1 MSMSITRR
9 QFVRRSSVA
18 AAAVGLPMF
27 VPSAAWGANDKIT
40 VAVIGL
46 GGRGSHSHA
55 TALGNQDGVEIV
67 AICDPDRGRLNSAA
81 GGIKKW
87 FKRDADKYADM
98 REILKRS
105 DIDAVSIAT
114 QVYWHGLATIL
125 ACQAGKHVYVEK
137 PLCRYIWEGKQMLA
151 AARKH
156 NRIVQHGT
164 QHRSAAGVR
173 QASDW
178 TAQGHLGKIKHINCF
193 AIKPRSSL
201 GKRDKP
207 LEIPD
212 SVDYELWCG
221 PAKKLPI
228 YRNRL
233 QYDCRYD
240 WNTGGGETLDQGIHE
255 LDVARAW
262 LGEKQMPKRT
272 MSIGGRFMWNDAGD
286 ANNAHIM
293 CYDFPTAPVIHEIY
307 NVKAP
312 GFVDGLKLPKPMK
325 GSRADR
331 MLRHGPYGFVVTCE
345 GGVVVTQAYQAHET
359 CVAFDNK
366 GKQIKSFHG
375 RGGSNHFVNFIQ
387 AVRSGR
393 RQDLHAEIEEGFVST
408 ATVHTAN
415 ISHRMGKVASAAE
428 QQKAIAGV
436 PGFSEA
442 FERLQTTLKSHKI
455 DPNTA
460 TLGPWLNV
468 DRDKQCIKNNAKANE
483 LVRGQYRKP
492 FTVPDLSA

>member
-1 MSMSITRR
+1 MSITRR
-9 QFVRRSSVA
+9 QFVKRSSLA
-18 AAAVGLPMF
+18 AGAISLPVFM
-27 VPSAAWGANDKIT
+27 PSEAFGANDKIN

-67 AICDPDRGRLNSAA
+67 ALCDPDRGRLDGAA
-81 GGIKKW
+81 RGVKHW
-87 FKRDADKYADM
+87 FKRDADKYIDM
-98 REILKRS
+98 RDIFKRD

-114 QVYWHGLATIL
+114 QVYWHGLSTIL
-125 ACQAGKHVYVEK
+125 ACRSGKHVYVEK
-137 PLCRYIWEGKQMLA
+137 PLCLYPWEGKQMLA

-156 NRIVQHGT
+156 KRIVQHGT
-164 QHRSAAGVR
+164 QHRSAMGVSEAAAWTRAGN
-173 QASDW
+173 
-178 TAQGHLGKIKHINCF
+178 LGKIKHINCF
-193 AIKPRSSL
+193 AIKPRKSL
-201 GKRDKP
+201 GKRTEP
-207 LEIPD
+207 LKIPD
-212 SVDYELWCG
+212 NIDYELWCG

-272 MSIGGRFMWNDAGD
+272 ISIGGRFMWNDAGD
-286 ANNAHIM
+286 AANAHIM
-293 CYDFPTAPVIHEIY
+293 CYDFPTAPIIQEIY

-312 GFVDGLKLPKPMK
+312 GFVDGLKLPKAMK

-345 GGVVVTQAYQAHET
+345 GGIVLTQAYQAHET
-359 CVAFDNK
+359 CVAYDNN

-375 RGGSNHFVNFIQ
+375 RGGTNHFVNFIE
-387 AVRSGR
+387 AVRNGKPKHLR
-393 RQDLHAEIEEGFVST
+393 AEIEEGYIST
-408 ATVHTAN
+408 ATVQTAN
-415 ISHRMGKVASAAE
+415 ISHRMGKVAPVK
-428 QQKAIAGV
+428 QQKAAIEGV
-436 PGFSEA
+436 GGFGEA
-442 FERLQTTLKSHKI
+442 FERLQTALKHHKI

-460 TLGPWLNV
+460 VLGPWLDI
-468 DRDKQCIKNNAKANE
+468 DRDRQCVKGDDKAGK

-492 FTVPDLSA
+492 FIVPDLSA